1 MFRSSG
7 LIEILKNPE
16 FFFLLSLNLSIILSS
31 ERRKGNN
38 FISLFFF
45 SPFYLKN
52 SSKSLSLVSSSF
64 TLVSVSL
71 LFMGF
76 IL

>member
-16 FFFLLSLNLSIILSS
+16 FFVFVEFESIYHSIFWKKKREQLY
-31 ERRKGNN
+31 
-38 FISLFFF
+38 FFVFFF
-45 SPFYLKN
+45 SILPKN